1 MPRLVH
7 ASTISRSV
15 MLLTQGCALDRLNLR
30 AHSGHSLSEKTKEN
44 LKIMINK
51 KFEKLQSNREGKST
65 RKENAEVLRDDELD
79 AVTGGGGGGDQT
91 QLPDLEGGHTTY
103 KKV

>member
-1 MPRLVH
+1 MHLTESHAMARLIKTLRPTVN
-7 ASTISRSV
+7 IRCRSR
-15 MLLTQGCALDRLNLR
+15 
-30 AHSGHSLSEKTKEN
+30 HKESLM
-44 LKIMINK
+44 IMVNE
-51 KFEKLQSNREGKST
+51 KFEKLPSNREDKST
-65 RKENAEVLRDDELD
+65 RKDEARVLRDDELD